1 VEKEGVFVS
10 QSEVKLPGQAEEPG
24 EGNELYAARKK
35 IYARSVSGIFAN
47 LRILG
52 VALTQFVFY
61 VFPWLIWNDR
71 PMMLFDLVHRKFYV
85 FGYIFFPQ
93 DFIYLTGVLVISAL
107 ALFLFTAVA
116 GRIWCGYACPQTVYT
131 EIFMWIERAIEGDRS
146 RQMKLDK
153 APWSPRKIALKT
165 ATQSA
170 WVAVALWTGFTFVG
184 FFTPIRELAH
194 EFVTFSMGPWE
205 TFWLF
210 FYAFATYGFAGY
222 MREQVCLYMCPYARF
237 QSVMFDPDTLIITY
251 DEKRGEPRGQRR
263 KGSDYRAEG
272 KGDCVDCGICV
283 QVCPTGI
290 DIRKGLQYECIG
302 CSACIDGCNVV
313 MDKMGYP
320 RGLIR
325 YSTENV
331 MLGKFPERTM
341 MAHVFR
347 PRVLLYTAILSAIT
361 IALGVALYLRTPL
374 KANII
379 RDRANMVRETDEG
392 LLENVYRMQIINMD
406 EKPHRYT
413 LTASGVDNLV
423 VTTSDP
429 LPLEVG
435 PASTRVVSVGLIAD
449 PKDLKPGTTR
459 VYIKLQ
465 DIENPGNSTNE
476 KTSFLVR

>member
-1 VEKEGVFVS
+1 MNQSDGKVAGNVEAPV
-10 QSEVKLPGQAEEPG
+10 EVKD
-24 EGNELYAARKK
+24 LYEARKN
-35 IYARSVSGIFAN
+35 IYARSVTGIFAN

-93 DFIYLTGVLVISAL
+93 DFVYLTGVLVIAAL

-131 EIFMWIERAIEGDRS
+131 EIFMWIERAIEGDRA
-146 RQMKLDK
+146 QQIKLAK
-153 APWSPRKIALKT
+153 SPWNARKIRLKL
-165 ATQSA
+165 AKHAA
-170 WVAVALWTGFTFVG
+170 WFAVALWTGFTFVG
-184 FFTPIRELAH
+184 FFTPIRDLAH
-194 EFVTFSMGPWE
+194 EFASFSMGPWE
-205 TFWLF
+205 TFWVF
-210 FYAFATYGFAGY
+210 FYGFTTYGFAGH

-251 DEKRGEPRGQRR
+251 DGNRGEPRGQRN
-263 KGSDYRAEG
+263 KNADYRAEG

-302 CSACIDGCNVV
+302 CAACIDACNQV
-313 MDKMGYP
+313 MDKMSYP

-331 MLGKFPERTM
+331 MLGKFPERSM

-347 PRVLLYTAILSAIT
+347 PRVLLYTAILTAIA
-361 IALGVALYLRTPL
+361 IALGVAIYMREPL

-379 RDRANMVRETDEG
+379 RDRTNLVRETDDG

-406 EKPHRYT
+406 EKAHRYT
-413 LTASGVDNLV
+413 LSASGMNDLK
-423 VTTSDP
+423 VTTNEAQP
-429 LPLEVG
+429 LLVEA
-435 PASTRVVSVGLIAD
+435 ASTRVVSMSLIAD
-449 PKDLKPGTTR
+449 PENLKTGSIP
-459 VYIKLQ
+459 VHIKIQ
-465 DIENPGNSTNE
+465 DVDNPGISANE